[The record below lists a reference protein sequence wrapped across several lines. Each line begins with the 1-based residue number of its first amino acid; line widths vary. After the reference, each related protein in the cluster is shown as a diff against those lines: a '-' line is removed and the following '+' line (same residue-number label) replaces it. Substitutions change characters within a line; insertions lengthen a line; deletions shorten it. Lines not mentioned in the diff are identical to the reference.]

1 MQQIHSVENDLL
13 QSEVKTD
20 YKNDVSEIMHHLKH
34 YLPSQAPLKDF
45 VHHNTLHAFQEK
57 KFHDGMQIAAE
68 IFGYQ
73 VYLSLTNFRKLVA
86 EGKINNE
93 ILNEKIISKHGVSK
107 LNLWRENILNKEYNT
122 HFKQRIG
129 ALRNHWKSEYKINI
143 DKYTHPILFR
153 LVGGYLDQGISID
166 KFPVQKNGFLSSIK
180 AIENN
185 SFAKLFK
192 STRVRLLLESNE
204 PLLPKLLKII
214 VGDNQYNE
222 QYLFDQQ
229 FAHPGWSGMV
239 AVLEDNPV
247 SLLDKR
253 VITLEDFITVELLLE
268 IDVLDEKFG
277 ETWKPIAHNLD
288 NPIEHLFNPST
299 YNEIYEVYI
308 IFQEAYEWTYY
319 DEVVKGLQLV
329 KNPSNQEQRISFQAV
344 FCIDDRECSFRRYLE
359 KNNPTC
365 ETFSTAGF
373 FNVAFYFQP
382 EHGKFSTKVCPAPQF
397 PNYLIKE
404 YEAQK
409 RHKKNSHFNRNT
421 HGFFGG
427 LVTAPTMGFWS
438 ALKMAKS
445 ILYPTETEALVS
457 SFKHMDRN
465 GKLSIEAKTP
475 DKKVGDLQVGF
486 TNEEMVEK
494 AEGLLKGIGL
504 VEHFSS
510 IIYLIGHGAS
520 SVNNTHYAGYDCG
533 ACCGRSGSANARV
546 AAYMVNKPFV
556 REELKKRGI
565 HIPTSTQFVGG
576 LHDTTRDEVEFYDEE
591 ILTDE
596 NKISH
601 QKNIQI
607 FLKSLDENAKER
619 SRRFLL
625 MDSKGDAKK
634 IHDKVKLRSLSLF
647 EPRPEW
653 NHATNTLCIIGKRSN
668 NKHLFLDRRTFLNS
682 YDYKIDPEGSILLGI
697 LNAVAPVCGGI
708 NLEYYFSRIDN
719 YRLGAGTKLP
729 HNVMGLIGVANGMD
743 GDLRTG
749 LPKQMINIHDP
760 LRLLVTVE
768 HFPEIVL
775 KTIQTNPA
783 TYEWFINE
791 WVHLVVV
798 HPENKSLFVF
808 KNGKFE
814 SYLPFTKEIKTAEN
828 LEQIFE
834 HIGENLPVY
843 QLN

>member
-1 MQQIHSVENDLL
+1 MQQTQSVDKTIHIAETT
-13 QSEVKTD
+13 EK
-20 YKNDVSEIMHHLKH
+20 VSELIHHLKH

-45 VHHNTLHAFQEK
+45 VHHNTLHAFQQK
-57 KFHDGMQIAAE
+57 KFHDGMQHAAE

-73 VYLSLTNFRKLVA
+73 VYLSLTDFRKLYQ
-86 EGKINNE
+86 EGKINDK
-93 ILNEKIISKHGVSK
+93 ILNQKIIDKKGETK
-107 LNLWRENILNKEYNT
+107 LKVWRDNVLTKDYDT
-122 HFKQRIG
+122 HFHQRIG
-129 ALRNHWKSEYKINI
+129 ALRNLWKSDYKTNL
-143 DKYTHPILFR
+143 DKYVHPILFR
-153 LVGGYLDQGISID
+153 LIGAYLDQGISLD
-166 KFPVQKNGFLSSIK
+166 KFPHQKSGFLNSIK
-180 AIENN
+180 TLEQD
-185 SFAKLFK
+185 SFVKVFK
-192 STRVRLLLESNE
+192 SERVRRLLMLNE
-204 PLLPKLLKII
+204 PLLPKLLKLV
-214 VGDNQYNE
+214 VGDENYYE

-239 AVLEDNPV
+239 AVLEDTPI

-253 VITLEDFITVELLLE
+253 VISLQDFITIEFLLE
-268 IDVLDEKFG
+268 IDVLDNKFG
-277 ETWKPIAHNLD
+277 ETWKPISHNLKQD
-288 NPIEHLFNPST
+288 LSPLFTPSA
-299 YNEIYEVYI
+299 YNELYDVYA

-319 DEVVKGLQLV
+319 DEVVKGLQIV
-329 KNPSNQEQRISFQAV
+329 KKSEARTESTSFQAV

-359 KNNPTC
+359 KNDKNA

-373 FNVAFYFQP
+373 FNVPFYFQP

-404 YEAQK
+404 YEAKK

-421 HGFFGG
+421 YGFFGG
-427 LVTAPTMGFWS
+427 FVTAPTMGFWS

-465 GKLSIEAKTP
+465 GKLTIEAKTTE
-475 DKKVGDLQVGF
+475 KNSSNLQLGF
-486 TNEEMVEK
+486 TTEEMIDRM
-494 AEGLLKGIGL
+494 EGLLKGIGL
-504 VEHFSS
+504 VKDFAP
-510 IIYLIGHGAS
+510 IVYLVGHGAS

-533 ACCGRSGSANARV
+533 ACCGRSGSVNARV
-546 AAYMVNKPFV
+546 ASYMVNKSEV
-556 REELKKRGI
+556 RDGLKTRGI
-565 HIPTSTQFVGG
+565 HIPTTTQFIGG
-576 LHDTTRDEVEFYDEE
+576 LHDTTRDEVEFYDENSLNE
-591 ILTDE
+591 T
-596 NKISH
+596 NKTFH
-601 QKNIQI
+601 QKNIQV

-625 MDSKGDAKK
+625 MNSKDDAKK
-634 IHDKVKLRSLSLF
+634 IHEKVKLRALSLF

-653 NHATNTLCIIGKRSN
+653 NHATNTLCIIGERAN
-668 NKHLFLDRRTFLNS
+668 NKHLFLDRRAFLNS
-682 YDYKIDPEGSILLGI
+682 YDYSIDPDGNILLGI

-768 HFPEIVL
+768 HFPDEVL
-775 KTIQTNPA
+775 RIIQINPA

-791 WVHLVVV
+791 WVHLVVI
-798 HPENKSLFVF
+798 HPKDKTLFVF
-808 KNGKFE
+808 KEGKFE
-814 SYLPFTKEIKTAEN
+814 CYQPVTENIKVAEN
-828 LEQIFE
+828 LEQVFE
-834 HIGENLPVY
+834 HIGDNLPVY
-843 QLN
+843 QFN